1 MSKKKTGT
9 IAMLRVLQRYS
20 DKTHVL
26 STRDMMHYLHDEFG
40 IDLERRTMYDN
51 MNVLESFGYKIHRYE
66 SGSLGYYLE
75 ERIFSNDEIIKI
87 NDALLQNPEVSDEER
102 KSIIDK
108 MLADYS
114 IYQREEIE
122 KNLA

>member
-9 IAMLRVLQRYS
+9 IAMLRVLQKYS
-20 DKTHVL
+20 DNMHVL

-75 ERIFSNDEIIKI
+75 ERTFTDEEIIHT
-87 NDALLQNPEVSDEER
+87 NNALRMNPDVSEEER
-102 KSIIDK
+102 KSIIDR
-108 MLADYS
+108 MLSDYS
-114 IYQREEIE
+114 VYQREEIE
-122 KNLA
+122 KELA

>member
-20 DKTHVL
+20 DNTHVL

-75 ERIFSNDEIIKI
+75 ERIFSNDEIIKT

>member
-9 IAMLRVLQRYS
+9 IAMLRVLQKYS
-20 DKTHVL
+20 DSEHIL
-26 STRDMMHYLHDEFG
+26 STRDMMHYLHDDYG

-75 ERIFSNDEIIKI
+75 ERTFTTAEIIST
-87 NDALLQNPEVSDEER
+87 NNSLLHNPEVSDEER
-102 KSIIDK
+102 HSIIDR
-108 MLADYS
+108 MLGDYS
-114 IYQREEIE
+114 IYKREEIE
-122 KNLA
+122 KELA

>member
-66 SGSLGYYLE
+66 SGTLGYYLE
-75 ERIFSNDEIIKI
+75 ERIFSNDEIIKT

-114 IYQREEIE
+114 IYQKEEIE